1 MQAVRIESEERIV
14 REEQRTARSY
24 ADIELYSVITVSVS
38 VVVSCRTAGPSG
50 AIADRFRGLA
60 RPSRV
65 VHAGGNG
72 VRWRRH
78 RQQIGD
84 HYLIE
89 SDQGVLNLPFP
100 F

>member
-1 MQAVRIESEERIV
+1 MQAVRIESEEGIV
-14 REEQRTARSY
+14 REEKGTARSH
-24 ADIELYSVITVSVS
+24 ADIELYSVITVPVS
-38 VVVSCRTAGPSG
+38 VVVPCRTPRPSG
-50 AIADRFRGLA
+50 AISDGFRGLA

-72 VRWRRH
+72 VRRRRH